1 MKIKQLVFVAV
12 LLLLT
17 GCSSKT
23 DDLERDVKTL
33 ENKITQLEK
42 EKTTKNNKEDTSTA
56 SKTNIESKINEFKTN
71 GDNLIKRINAI
82 SYEDDKVKNI
92 KAYTTLDT
100 ESDTIELAMETYE
113 NTLDRTYKDNKL
125 TFNEV
130 RDYKKQ
136 LDKIEDEIDSALDAL
151 ELRLKLDD

>member
-1 MKIKQLVFVAV
+1 MKIKQLVFIAV

-23 DDLERDVKTL
+23 DDLERDVKSL

>member
-82 SYEDDKVKNI
+82 SYEEDKVKNI

-113 NTLDRTYKDNKL
+113 NTLDRTYKENKL

-151 ELRLKLDD
+151 ELRLKL

>member
-1 MKIKQLVFVAV
+1 MKIKQLVFIAV

>member
-113 NTLDRTYKDNKL
+113 NTLDRTYKDNK
-125 TFNEV
+125 
-130 RDYKKQ
+130 
-136 LDKIEDEIDSALDAL
+136 
-151 ELRLKLDD
+151 

>member
-82 SYEDDKVKNI
+82 SYEEDKVKNI

>member
-33 ENKITQLEK
+33 ENKITQLEKEK

-151 ELRLKLDD
+151 ELRLKL

>member
-151 ELRLKLDD
+151 ELRLKL